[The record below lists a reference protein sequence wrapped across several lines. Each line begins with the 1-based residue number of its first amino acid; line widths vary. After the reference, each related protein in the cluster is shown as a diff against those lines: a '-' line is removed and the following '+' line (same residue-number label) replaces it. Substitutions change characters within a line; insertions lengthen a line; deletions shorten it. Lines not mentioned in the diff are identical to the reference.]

1 MARRGDVMH
10 YTLDLCKD
18 RKARVSGIFGRRRRP
33 LPCQR
38 YGRARQGG
46 RFWPNTDATPII
58 RWLSWASFHGVEPV
72 TDPDTKRWLLLY
84 DIYVRQAAQQPLNA
98 PQTAGNVTFK
108 M

>member
-1 MARRGDVMH
+1 MSCIIHWTFARTEKPGF
-10 YTLDLCKD
+10 
-18 RKARVSGIFGRRRRP
+18 RVFSGGAGGHFPANVTAG
-33 LPCQR
+33 LV
-38 YGRARQGG
+38 RAGA
-46 RFWPNTDATPII
+46 FWPNTDATPII

-98 PQTAGNVTFK
+98 PQTSGNATFK